1 MEDAGIGISREM
13 LPRVFDMFAHGSSPQ
28 AGTGIG
34 LALVRK
40 VVDRMGGRVGV
51 ESELGRGSRF
61 WVDLKP
67 GGLKQVA
74 AGAVRTVT
82 SEIDL

>member
-1 MEDAGIGISREM
+1 
-13 LPRVFDMFAHGSSPQ
+13 MFAHGSSPQ

-51 ESELGRGSRF
+51 ESELGQGSRF
-61 WVDLKP
+61 WVDFKP
-67 GGLKQVA
+67 GDVKQVA
-74 AGAVRTVT
+74 AEAVRTVT
-82 SEIDL
+82 WGG